1 MDAIERKNDG
11 AATRAIEAVGCGAS
25 GALTMH
31 QKEKAKKSITALGLL
46 LIATAVPLSAA
57 AAQDQRACRQIRQA
71 CQEAG
76 FVQGFAREGIG
87 LQIHCIMPIIQA
99 SPQPPTARRPL
110 PKVSPQLVA
119 DCKAANPRFGQ
130 GRLPGVLAQPLP
142 ANPQPGS
149 VQPDYQP
156 APAHGDRVQFAPVH
170 EAQNAPLP
178 SAQTVPEQGALV
190 SALPPEDRP
199 ETGPA
204 KPLPPQ
210 FRRVTIEYGSKEPAG
225 TIVIDTAHTYL
236 YLVLGNGKAMRYGV
250 GVGREGF
257 TWNGAEKVSRMAEWP
272 DWHPPEEMIERQPY
286 LPRFMAGGEGNPLG
300 ARALYLGDTLY
311 RIHGTNQ
318 PSTIGTFVSSGCIR
332 LTNEDITDLYSRVR
346 VGTRVVVLPGAPPGA
361 AQAAATAPRTEPARP
376 AAPSSE
382 QAQ

>member
-236 YLVLGNGKAMRYGV
+236 YLVLGNRKAMRYGV

-346 VGTRVVVLPGAPPGA
+346 VGTRVVVLPGSPPGS
-361 AQAAATAPRTEPARP
+361 AQAAATAPRTEPLRP
-376 AAPSSE
+376 APSPG